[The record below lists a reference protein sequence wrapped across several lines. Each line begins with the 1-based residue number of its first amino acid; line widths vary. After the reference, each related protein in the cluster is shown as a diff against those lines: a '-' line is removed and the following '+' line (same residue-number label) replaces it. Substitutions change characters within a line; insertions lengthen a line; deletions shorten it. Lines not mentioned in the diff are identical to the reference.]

1 MPRRIEGDMQRYIL
15 IRLIQSVFTLIGVS
29 IIVFSLA
36 RLSGNPLDVLLPDEA
51 DDETFERISEL
62 WGLNDPWYVQ
72 YFTFV
77 KNASRGEFGPSFKWQ
92 GRTAM
97 ELVFLHLPATL
108 QLAGF
113 SILVSVLLAV
123 PIGVMSAVKKG
134 TLLDTVGK
142 LVALLG
148 QSLPS
153 FWLAIVMIW
162 IFAVKLGWFPTSG
175 RGGFDHM
182 ILPGIA
188 LGWFSVASFMRLT
201 RSSMLNVLD
210 SEYIKLARIKG
221 LPEWKVIWK
230 HGLKNAAIPPLT
242 VFGAIVVGQMTGSVT
257 IETVFAWPGIGLL
270 ALQAVNARDYQVIQ
284 AVTMFISVLF
294 IGMNLLIDI
303 LYAYIDPRVR
313 FT

>member
-1 MPRRIEGDMQRYIL
+1 MQRYII
-15 IRLIQSVFTLIGVS
+15 IRLVQSIFTLIGVS

-36 RLSGNPLDVLLPDEA
+36 RLSGNPLDVLLPPEA
-51 DDETFERISEL
+51 DDETFRRISEL
-62 WGLNDPWYVQ
+62 WGLNEPWYSQ

-77 KNASRGEFGPSFKWQ
+77 KNVSRGEFGPSFRWQ

-97 ELVFLHLPATL
+97 ELVLLHLPATL
-108 QLAGF
+108 QLAVI
-113 SILVSVLLAV
+113 SIGVSVLLAV

-134 TLLDTVGK
+134 TMVDTVGK
-142 LVALLG
+142 LIALLG

-153 FWLAIVMIW
+153 FWLAIVLIW
-162 IFAVKLGWFPTSG
+162 IFAVLLGWFPTSG
-175 RGGFDHM
+175 RGGISNM
-182 ILPGIA
+182 ILPA
-188 LGWFSVASFMRLT
+188 VAMGWFSVASFMRLT
-201 RSSMLNVLD
+201 RSSMLNVMD

-221 LPEWKVIWK
+221 LKEWKVVWK

-294 IGMNLLIDI
+294 IGMNLFIDI
-303 LYAYIDPRVR
+303 LYAYIDPRIR
-313 FT
+313 FA

>member
-1 MPRRIEGDMQRYIL
+1 M
-15 IRLIQSVFTLIGVS
+15 
-29 IIVFSLA
+29 FSLA
-36 RLSGNPLDVLLPDEA
+36 RLSGNPLDVLLPPEA
-51 DDETFERISEL
+51 DAETFERLNKL
-62 WGLNDPWYVQ
+62 WGLDKPWYSQ

-77 KNASRGEFGPSFKWQ
+77 KNVSRGEFGPSFKWQ

-108 QLAGF
+108 QLAVI
-113 SILVSVLLAV
+113 SIGISVLLAV

-134 TLLDTVGK
+134 TMVDTVGK
-142 LVALLG
+142 LIALLG

-153 FWLAIVMIW
+153 FWLAIVLIW
-162 IFAVKLGWFPTSG
+162 IFAVLLGWFPTSG
-175 RGGFDHM
+175 RGGISNM
-182 ILPGIA
+182 ILPA
-188 LGWFSVASFMRLT
+188 VAMGWFSVASFMRLT
-201 RSSMLNVLD
+201 RSSMLNVMD

-221 LPEWKVIWK
+221 LKEWKVVWK

-270 ALQAVNARDYQVIQ
+270 ALQAVNSRDYQVIQ

-303 LYAYIDPRVR
+303 LYAYIDPRIR
-313 FT
+313 FA

>member
-1 MPRRIEGDMQRYIL
+1 MQRYII

-51 DDETFERISEL
+51 DDETFLRISEL

-97 ELVFLHLPATL
+97 ELVLLHLPATL
-108 QLAGF
+108 QLAF
-113 SILVSVLLAV
+113 ISIGVSVILAV

-134 TLLDTVGK
+134 TMLDTVGK
-142 LVALLG
+142 LIALLG

-153 FWLAIVMIW
+153 FWLAIVLIW
-162 IFAVKLGWFPTSG
+162 IFAVQLGWFPTSG
-175 RGGFDHM
+175 RGGVSNM
-182 ILPGIA
+182 VLPAVA

-221 LPEWKVIWK
+221 LPEWKVVWK

-257 IETVFAWPGIGLL
+257 IETVFAWPGVGLL

-303 LYAYIDPRVR
+303 LYAYIDPRIR
-313 FT
+313 FS

>member
-1 MPRRIEGDMQRYIL
+1 MQRYII

-51 DDETFERISEL
+51 DDETFIRISEL
-62 WGLNDPWYVQ
+62 WGLNDPWYIQ

-97 ELVFLHLPATL
+97 ELVILHLPATL
-108 QLAGF
+108 QLA
-113 SILVSVLLAV
+113 SISIGVSVLLAV

-134 TLLDTVGK
+134 TMLDTVGK
-142 LVALLG
+142 LIALLG

-153 FWLAIVMIW
+153 FWLAIVLIW
-162 IFAVKLGWFPTSG
+162 IFAVQLGWFPTSG
-175 RGGFDHM
+175 RGGFSNM
-182 ILPGIA
+182 VLPAVA

-221 LPEWKVIWK
+221 LPEWKVVWK

-257 IETVFAWPGIGLL
+257 IETVFAWPGVGLL

-303 LYAYIDPRVR
+303 LYAYIDPRIR
-313 FT
+313 FN

>member
-1 MPRRIEGDMQRYIL
+1 MQRYIL
-15 IRLIQSVFTLIGVS
+15 MRLIQSVFTLIGVS

-62 WGLNDPWYVQ
+62 WGLNDPWYIQ

-97 ELVFLHLPATL
+97 ELVLLHLPATL

-113 SILVSVLLAV
+113 SILVSVFLAV

-134 TLLDTVGK
+134 TMLDTVGK
-142 LVALLG
+142 LIALLG

-201 RSSMLNVLD
+201 RSSMLSVLD

-303 LYAYIDPRVR
+303 LYAYIDPRIR

>member
-1 MPRRIEGDMQRYIL
+1 MQRYII
-15 IRLIQSVFTLIGVS
+15 IRLVQSIFTLIGVS

-36 RLSGNPLDVLLPDEA
+36 RLSGNPLDVLLPPEA
-51 DDETFERISEL
+51 DDETFRRISEL
-62 WGLNDPWYVQ
+62 WGLNEPWYSQ

-77 KNASRGEFGPSFKWQ
+77 KNVSRGEFGPSFRWQ

-108 QLAGF
+108 QLAF
-113 SILVSVLLAV
+113 ISIGVSVLLAV

-134 TLLDTVGK
+134 TMVDTAGK
-142 LVALLG
+142 LIALLG

-153 FWLAIVMIW
+153 FWLAIVLIW
-162 IFAVKLGWFPTSG
+162 IFAVQLGWFPTSG
-175 RGGFDHM
+175 RGGVSNM
-182 ILPGIA
+182 ILPA
-188 LGWFSVASFMRLT
+188 VAMGWFSVASFMRLT
-201 RSSMLNVLD
+201 RSSMLNVMD

-221 LPEWKVIWK
+221 LKEWKVVWK

-284 AVTMFISVLF
+284 AVTLFISVLF

-303 LYAYIDPRVR
+303 LYAYIDPRIR
-313 FT
+313 FS

>member
-1 MPRRIEGDMQRYIL
+1 MQRYIM
-15 IRLIQSVFTLIGVS
+15 IRLVQSVFTLIGVS

-36 RLSGNPLDVLLPDEA
+36 RLSGNPLDVLLPPEASDE
-51 DDETFERISEL
+51 DFKRISEL
-62 WGLNDPWYVQ
+62 WGLNEPWYVQ
-72 YFTFV
+72 YFIFV
-77 KNASRGEFGPSFKWQ
+77 KNAAKGEFGASFKWQ

-97 ELVFLHLPATL
+97 ELVLHHLPATM
-108 QLAGF
+108 QLAVIAIG
-113 SILVSVLLAV
+113 VSVLLAV

-134 TLLDTVGK
+134 SMLDTGGK
-142 LVALLG
+142 LIALLG

-153 FWLAIVMIW
+153 FWLAIVLIW
-162 IFAVKLGWFPTSG
+162 IFAVQLGWFPTSG
-175 RGGFDHM
+175 RGGMSHM

-201 RSSMLNVLD
+201 RSAMLSVLD

-221 LPEWKVIWK
+221 LAESKVVWK
-230 HGLKNAAIPPLT
+230 HALKNAAIPPLT

-270 ALQAVNARDYQVIQ
+270 ALQAVQARDYQVIQ
-284 AVTMFISVLF
+284 AVTMFIAVLF

-303 LYAYIDPRVR
+303 VYAYIDPRIR
-313 FT
+313 FG

>member
-1 MPRRIEGDMQRYIL
+1 MQRYII
-15 IRLIQSVFTLIGVS
+15 IRLVQSIFTLIGVS

-36 RLSGNPLDVLLPDEA
+36 RLSGNPLDVLLPPEA
-51 DDETFERISEL
+51 DDETFRRISEL
-62 WGLNDPWYVQ
+62 WGLNEPWYSQ

-77 KNASRGEFGPSFKWQ
+77 KNVSRGEFGPSFRWQ

-97 ELVFLHLPATL
+97 ELVLLHLPATL
-108 QLAGF
+108 QLAVI
-113 SILVSVLLAV
+113 SIGVSVLLAV

-134 TLLDTVGK
+134 TMVDTMGK
-142 LVALLG
+142 LIALLG

-153 FWLAIVMIW
+153 FWLAIVLIW
-162 IFAVKLGWFPTSG
+162 IFAVQLGWFPTSG
-175 RGGFDHM
+175 RGGISNM
-182 ILPGIA
+182 ILPA
-188 LGWFSVASFMRLT
+188 VAMGWFSVASFMRLT
-201 RSSMLNVLD
+201 RSSMLNVMD

-221 LPEWKVIWK
+221 LKEWKVVWK

-270 ALQAVNARDYQVIQ
+270 ALQAVNSRDYQVIQ

-294 IGMNLLIDI
+294 IGMNLFIDI
-303 LYAYIDPRVR
+303 LYAYIDPRIR
-313 FT
+313 FA

>member
-1 MPRRIEGDMQRYIL
+1 MQRYIL
-15 IRLIQSVFTLIGVS
+15 IRLLQSVFTLIGVS

-62 WGLNDPWYVQ
+62 WGLNDPWYTQ

-113 SILVSVLLAV
+113 SILVSVFLAV

-134 TLLDTVGK
+134 TMVDTVGK
-142 LVALLG
+142 LIALLG

-153 FWLAIVMIW
+153 FWLAIVLIW

-182 ILPGIA
+182 ILPGVA
-188 LGWFSVASFMRLT
+188 LGWFSVAAFMRLT

-221 LPEWKVIWK
+221 LPEWKVVWK

-313 FT
+313 FS

>member
-1 MPRRIEGDMQRYIL
+1 MQRYIL
-15 IRLIQSVFTLIGVS
+15 MRLIQSVFTLIGVS

-62 WGLNDPWYVQ
+62 WGLNDPWYIQ

-97 ELVFLHLPATL
+97 ELVLLHLPATL

-113 SILVSVLLAV
+113 SILVSVFLAV

-134 TLLDTVGK
+134 TMLDTVGK
-142 LVALLG
+142 LIALLG

-182 ILPGIA
+182 ILPGVA

-257 IETVFAWPGIGLL
+257 VETVFAWPGIGLL

-303 LYAYIDPRVR
+303 LYAYIDPRIR

>member
-1 MPRRIEGDMQRYIL
+1 MQRYII
-15 IRLIQSVFTLIGVS
+15 IRLVQSIFTLIGVS

-36 RLSGNPLDVLLPDEA
+36 RLSGNPLDVLLPPEA
-51 DDETFERISEL
+51 DAETFERLNKL
-62 WGLNDPWYVQ
+62 WGLDKPWYSQ

-77 KNASRGEFGPSFKWQ
+77 KNVSRGEFGPSFRWQ

-97 ELVFLHLPATL
+97 ELVLLHLPATL
-108 QLAGF
+108 QLAVI
-113 SILVSVLLAV
+113 SIGVSVLLAV

-134 TLLDTVGK
+134 TMVDTVGK
-142 LVALLG
+142 LIALLG

-153 FWLAIVMIW
+153 FWLAIVLIW
-162 IFAVKLGWFPTSG
+162 IFAVLLGWFPTSG
-175 RGGFDHM
+175 RGGISNM
-182 ILPGIA
+182 ILPA
-188 LGWFSVASFMRLT
+188 VAMGWFSVASFMRLT
-201 RSSMLNVLD
+201 RSSMLNVMD

-221 LPEWKVIWK
+221 LKEWKVVWK

-270 ALQAVNARDYQVIQ
+270 ALQAVNSRDYQVIQ

-303 LYAYIDPRVR
+303 LYAYIDPRIR
-313 FT
+313 FA

>member
-1 MPRRIEGDMQRYIL
+1 MQRYII

-51 DDETFERISEL
+51 DDETFIRISEL

-97 ELVFLHLPATL
+97 ELVILHLPATL
-108 QLAGF
+108 QLAVV
-113 SILVSVLLAV
+113 SIGVSVLLAV

-134 TLLDTVGK
+134 TMLDTIGK
-142 LVALLG
+142 LIALLG

-153 FWLAIVMIW
+153 FWLAIVLIW
-162 IFAVKLGWFPTSG
+162 IFAVQLGWFPTSG
-175 RGGFDHM
+175 RGGISNM
-182 ILPGIA
+182 VLPAVA

-221 LPEWKVIWK
+221 LPEWKVVWK

-257 IETVFAWPGIGLL
+257 IETVFAWPGVGLL

-303 LYAYIDPRVR
+303 LYAYIDPRIR
-313 FT
+313 FN

>member
-1 MPRRIEGDMQRYIL
+1 MQRYIL
-15 IRLIQSVFTLIGVS
+15 MRLIQSVFTLIGVS

-134 TLLDTVGK
+134 TMLDTVGK

-303 LYAYIDPRVR
+303 LYAYIDPRIR

>member
-1 MPRRIEGDMQRYIL
+1 MQRYII
-15 IRLIQSVFTLIGVS
+15 IRLVQSIFTLIGVS

-36 RLSGNPLDVLLPDEA
+36 RLSGNPLDVLLPVEA
-51 DDETFERISEL
+51 DPETFDRISKL
-62 WGLNDPWYVQ
+62 WGLDEPWYSQ

-77 KNASRGEFGPSFKWQ
+77 KNVSRGEFGPSFRWQ

-108 QLAGF
+108 QLAF
-113 SILVSVLLAV
+113 ISIGVSVLLAV

-134 TLLDTVGK
+134 TMVDTAGK

-153 FWLAIVMIW
+153 FWLAIVLIW
-162 IFAVKLGWFPTSG
+162 IFAVQLGWFPTSG
-175 RGGFDHM
+175 RGGVSNM
-182 ILPGIA
+182 ILPA
-188 LGWFSVASFMRLT
+188 VAMGWFSVASFMRLT
-201 RSSMLNVLD
+201 RSSMLNVMD

-221 LPEWKVIWK
+221 LKEWKVVWK

-294 IGMNLLIDI
+294 IGMNLFIDI
-303 LYAYIDPRVR
+303 LYAYIDPRIR
-313 FT
+313 FG

>member
-1 MPRRIEGDMQRYIL
+1 MQRYII

-51 DDETFERISEL
+51 DDETFLRISEL

-97 ELVFLHLPATL
+97 ELVILHLPATL
-108 QLAGF
+108 QLAVV
-113 SILVSVLLAV
+113 SIGVSVLLAV

-134 TLLDTVGK
+134 TVLDTVGK
-142 LVALLG
+142 LIALLG

-153 FWLAIVMIW
+153 FWLAIVLIW
-162 IFAVKLGWFPTSG
+162 IFAVQLGWFPTSG
-175 RGGFDHM
+175 RGGVSNM
-182 ILPGIA
+182 VLPA
-188 LGWFSVASFMRLT
+188 VAMGWFSVASFMRLT

-221 LPEWKVIWK
+221 LPEWKVVWK

-257 IETVFAWPGIGLL
+257 IETVFAWPGVGLL

-303 LYAYIDPRVR
+303 LYAYIDPRIR
-313 FT
+313 FN

>member
-1 MPRRIEGDMQRYIL
+1 MQRYIL

-51 DDETFERISEL
+51 DAGTHERISEL
-62 WGLNDPWYVQ
+62 WGLNEPWYVQ

-77 KNASRGEFGPSFKWQ
+77 SNAAKGEFGQSFKWQ

-97 ELVFLHLPATL
+97 ELVLLHLPATL
-108 QLAGF
+108 QLAVV
-113 SILVSVLLAV
+113 SIGVSVLLAV

-134 TLLDTVGK
+134 TMLDTVGK
-142 LVALLG
+142 LLALLG
-148 QSLPS
+148 PSLPS
-153 FWLAIVMIW
+153 VWLAIVLIW
-162 IFAVKLGWFPTSG
+162 IFAVQLGWFPTSG
-175 RGGFDHM
+175 RGGLSHM
-182 ILPGIA
+182 ALPALA

-221 LPEWKVIWK
+221 LSEWRVVWK
-230 HGLKNAAIPPLT
+230 HGLRNAAIPPLT
-242 VFGAIVVGQMTGSVT
+242 VFGAIVVSQMTGSVT

-284 AVTMFISVLF
+284 AVTLFISVLF

-303 LYAYIDPRVR
+303 LYAYIDPRIR
-313 FT
+313 YS

>member
-1 MPRRIEGDMQRYIL
+1 MQRYII
-15 IRLIQSVFTLIGVS
+15 IRLVQSIFTLIGVS

-36 RLSGNPLDVLLPDEA
+36 RLSGNPLDVLLPPEA
-51 DDETFERISEL
+51 DDETFRRISEL
-62 WGLNDPWYVQ
+62 WGLNEPWYSQ

-77 KNASRGEFGPSFKWQ
+77 KNVSRGEFGPSFRWQ

-97 ELVFLHLPATL
+97 ELVLLHLPATL
-108 QLAGF
+108 QLAVI
-113 SILVSVLLAV
+113 SIGVSVLLAL

-134 TLLDTVGK
+134 TMVDTVGK
-142 LVALLG
+142 LIALLG

-153 FWLAIVMIW
+153 FWLAIVLIW
-162 IFAVKLGWFPTSG
+162 IFAVQLGWFPTSG
-175 RGGFDHM
+175 RGGISNM
-182 ILPGIA
+182 ILPA
-188 LGWFSVASFMRLT
+188 VAMGWFSVASFMRLT
-201 RSSMLNVLD
+201 RSSMLNVMD

-221 LPEWKVIWK
+221 LKEWKVVWK

-270 ALQAVNARDYQVIQ
+270 ALQAVNSRDYQVIQ

-294 IGMNLLIDI
+294 IGMNLFIDI
-303 LYAYIDPRVR
+303 LYAYIDPRIR
-313 FT
+313 FA

>member
-1 MPRRIEGDMQRYIL
+1 MQRYIL

-62 WGLNDPWYVQ
+62 WGLNDPWYIQ

-113 SILVSVLLAV
+113 SILVSVVLAV

-142 LVALLG
+142 LIALLG

-210 SEYIKLARIKG
+210 SEYIKLARING
-221 LPEWKVIWK
+221 LPEWKVICN

>member
-1 MPRRIEGDMQRYIL
+1 MQRYII
-15 IRLIQSVFTLIGVS
+15 IRLVQSIFTLIGVS

-36 RLSGNPLDVLLPDEA
+36 RLSGNPLDVLLPPEA
-51 DDETFERISEL
+51 DAETFERLNKL
-62 WGLNDPWYVQ
+62 WGLDKPWYSQ

-77 KNASRGEFGPSFKWQ
+77 KNVSRGEFGPSFKWQ

-97 ELVFLHLPATL
+97 ELVLLHLPATL
-108 QLAGF
+108 QLAVI
-113 SILVSVLLAV
+113 SIGVSVLLAV

-134 TLLDTVGK
+134 TMVDTVGK
-142 LVALLG
+142 LIALLG

-153 FWLAIVMIW
+153 FWLAIVLIW
-162 IFAVKLGWFPTSG
+162 IFAVLLGWFPTSG
-175 RGGFDHM
+175 RGGISNM
-182 ILPGIA
+182 ILPA
-188 LGWFSVASFMRLT
+188 VAMGWFSVASFMRLT
-201 RSSMLNVLD
+201 RSSMLNVMD

-221 LPEWKVIWK
+221 LKEWKVVWK

-294 IGMNLLIDI
+294 IGMNLFIDI
-303 LYAYIDPRVR
+303 LYAYIDPRIR
-313 FT
+313 FA

>member
-1 MPRRIEGDMQRYIL
+1 MQRYIL

-113 SILVSVLLAV
+113 SILVSVVLAV

-134 TLLDTVGK
+134 TMLDTVGK

-182 ILPGIA
+182 VLPAVA

-303 LYAYIDPRVR
+303 LYAYIDPRIR

>member
-1 MPRRIEGDMQRYIL
+1 MQRYIL

-113 SILVSVLLAV
+113 SILVSVILAV

-134 TLLDTVGK
+134 TMLDTVGK

-242 VFGAIVVGQMTGSVT
+242 VFGAVVVGQMTGSVT

-303 LYAYIDPRVR
+303 LYAYIDPRIR

>member
-1 MPRRIEGDMQRYIL
+1 MQRYII

-51 DDETFERISEL
+51 DDETFIRISEL

-97 ELVFLHLPATL
+97 ELVILHLPATL
-108 QLAGF
+108 QLAVV
-113 SILVSVLLAV
+113 SIGVSVLLAV

-134 TLLDTVGK
+134 TMLDTIGK
-142 LVALLG
+142 LIALLG

-153 FWLAIVMIW
+153 FWLAIVLIW
-162 IFAVKLGWFPTSG
+162 IFAVQLGWFPTSG
-175 RGGFDHM
+175 RGGISNM
-182 ILPGIA
+182 VLPAVA

-221 LPEWKVIWK
+221 LPEWKVVWK

-257 IETVFAWPGIGLL
+257 IETVFAWPGVGLL

-303 LYAYIDPRVR
+303 LYAYIDPRIR
-313 FT
+313 FS

>member
-1 MPRRIEGDMQRYIL
+1 MQRYII
-15 IRLIQSVFTLIGVS
+15 IRLVQSIFTLIGVS

-36 RLSGNPLDVLLPDEA
+36 RLSGNPLDVLLPPEA
-51 DDETFERISEL
+51 DDETFRRISEL
-62 WGLNDPWYVQ
+62 WGLNEPWYSQ

-77 KNASRGEFGPSFKWQ
+77 KNVSRGEFGPSFRWQ

-108 QLAGF
+108 QLAVI
-113 SILVSVLLAV
+113 SIGVSVLLAV

-134 TLLDTVGK
+134 TMVDTVGK
-142 LVALLG
+142 LIALLG

-153 FWLAIVMIW
+153 FWLAIVLIW
-162 IFAVKLGWFPTSG
+162 IFAVQLGWFPTSG
-175 RGGFDHM
+175 RGGISNM
-182 ILPGIA
+182 ILPA
-188 LGWFSVASFMRLT
+188 VAMGWFSVASFMRLT
-201 RSSMLNVLD
+201 RSSMLNVMD

-221 LPEWKVIWK
+221 LKEWKVVWK

-303 LYAYIDPRVR
+303 LYAYIDPRIR
-313 FT
+313 FA

>member
-1 MPRRIEGDMQRYIL
+1 MQRYIL

-113 SILVSVLLAV
+113 SILVSVILAV

-303 LYAYIDPRVR
+303 LYAYIDPRIR

>member
-1 MPRRIEGDMQRYIL
+1 MQRYIL
-15 IRLIQSVFTLIGVS
+15 MRLIQSVFTLIGVS

-62 WGLNDPWYVQ
+62 WGLNDPWYMQ

-134 TLLDTVGK
+134 TMLDTVGK
-142 LVALLG
+142 LIALLG

-153 FWLAIVMIW
+153 FWLAIVLIW

-182 ILPGIA
+182 VLPGVA
-188 LGWFSVASFMRLT
+188 LGWFSVAAFMRLT

-221 LPEWKVIWK
+221 LPEWKVVWK

-257 IETVFAWPGIGLL
+257 VETVFAWPGIGLL

-284 AVTMFISVLF
+284 AVTMFIAVLF

-303 LYAYIDPRVR
+303 MYAYIDPRIR

>member
-1 MPRRIEGDMQRYIL
+1 MQRYII
-15 IRLIQSVFTLIGVS
+15 IRLVQSIFTLIGVS

-36 RLSGNPLDVLLPDEA
+36 RLSGNPLDVLLPPEA
-51 DDETFERISEL
+51 DDETFRRISEL
-62 WGLNDPWYVQ
+62 WGLNEPWYSQ

-77 KNASRGEFGPSFKWQ
+77 KNVSRGEFGPSFRWQ

-97 ELVFLHLPATL
+97 ELVLLHLPATL
-108 QLAGF
+108 QLAVI
-113 SILVSVLLAV
+113 SIGVSVLLAV

-134 TLLDTVGK
+134 TMVDTMGK
-142 LVALLG
+142 LIALLG

-153 FWLAIVMIW
+153 FWLAIVLIW
-162 IFAVKLGWFPTSG
+162 IFAVQLGWFPTSG
-175 RGGFDHM
+175 RGGISNM
-182 ILPGIA
+182 ILPA
-188 LGWFSVASFMRLT
+188 VAMGWFSVASFMRLT
-201 RSSMLNVLD
+201 RSSMLNVMD

-221 LPEWKVIWK
+221 LKEWKVVWK

-294 IGMNLLIDI
+294 IGMNLFIDI
-303 LYAYIDPRVR
+303 LYAYIDPRIR